1 MTLNLK
7 NAERK
12 KAAAFS
18 SWGKKDPRRSKYESL
33 KHTLDEF
40 ERKDLVCLILDSFL
54 KSYSDATQ

>member
-18 SWGKKDPRRSKYESL
+18 SWEKKDPRRSKYESL
-33 KHTLDEF
+33 KHTLNEL
-40 ERKDLVCLILDSFL
+40 EEKGPCLFNFGHLFKILI
-54 KSYSDATQ
+54 